1 MPVLPALV
9 HLPEEQEIVAATAF
23 PQTTRRA
30 TSQKG
35 TNPHLL
41 RSTAH
46 ESSSWRLFSA
56 EPLRFLQRVS
66 SCSSLLRTSLA
77 VVSPGCSAWHTATAI
92 SFHRNQPSRGSCL
105 HTRLQHRAFLPCFP
119 WTTQIVRALL
129 ASSESW
135 AEQPAGRQAA
145 SWVTAADEREVFPI
159 LRQTTQRSFRGQACE
174 LPNAG
179 GLREWPFNG
188 NLKL

>member
-9 HLPEEQEIVAATAF
+9 HLPDEQEIVAATAF

-35 TNPHLL
+35 TNQHLL

-46 ESSSWRLFSA
+46 ENSSWRLFSA
-56 EPLRFLQRVS
+56 EPLRFLQRVF
-66 SCSSLLRTSLA
+66 SCSSLFRTSLA
-77 VVSPGCSAWHTATAI
+77 VVSPGCSAWHIATAI

-105 HTRLQHRAFLPCFP
+105 HTCLQYRAFLPCFP
-119 WTTQIVRALL
+119 WTTQVVRALL

-135 AEQPAGRQAA
+135 AEQPVAARLHPGSLLLTSVRFPRSAANDPEVLPWPSVWTAKRGRIAG
-145 SWVTAADEREVFPI
+145 VTV
-159 LRQTTQRSFRGQACE
+159 
-174 LPNAG
+174 
-179 GLREWPFNG
+179 
-188 NLKL
+188 